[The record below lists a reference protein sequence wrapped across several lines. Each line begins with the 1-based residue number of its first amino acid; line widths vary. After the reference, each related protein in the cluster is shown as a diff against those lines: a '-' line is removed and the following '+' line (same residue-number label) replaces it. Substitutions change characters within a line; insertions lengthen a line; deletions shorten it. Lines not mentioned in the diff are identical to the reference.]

1 MDAASFVASLVAAI
15 AVVLFPYLL
24 YRVARWARAQS
35 KGAYV
40 LGIALAPFGAAGN
53 VADPDFRIVNEAQ
66 QTRSAKKTMRGSAT
80 MQEGAQGARHDPQG
94 MADTQRSMP
103 CSSEPPA

>member
-1 MDAASFVASLVAAI
+1 MDVASFLASLLAAI
-15 AVVLFPYLL
+15 AVVLVPYLL

-40 LGIALAPFGAAGN
+40 LGIALAPFGAVGN

-66 QTRSAKKTMRGSAT
+66 QNKKREEDDAGDPPNDE
-80 MQEGAQGARHDPQG
+80 QEEGAQERGAPTARPSITLDDGQ
-94 MADTQRSMP
+94 
-103 CSSEPPA
+103 

>member
-1 MDAASFVASLVAAI
+1 MNVASFLASLLAAI
-15 AVVLFPYLL
+15 AVLVVPYLL

-40 LGIALAPFGAAGN
+40 LGIALAPFGAVGN

-66 QTRSAKKTMRGSAT
+66 QNKKREEDDAG
-80 MQEGAQGARHDPQG
+80 DPPNDDEEEQSRTPTPRQPTTLDDG
-94 MADTQRSMP
+94 Q
-103 CSSEPPA
+103 

>member
-1 MDAASFVASLVAAI
+1 MDVASFLASLLAAI
-15 AVVLFPYLL
+15 AVVLVPYLL

-40 LGIALAPFGAAGN
+40 LGIALAPFAAGN

-66 QTRSAKKTMRGSAT
+66 QNKKREEDDVG
-80 MQEGAQGARHDPQG
+80 DPRNDDEEEQSRTPTPRQPTTL
-94 MADTQRSMP
+94 DDRQ
-103 CSSEPPA
+103 

>member
-66 QTRSAKKTMRGSAT
+66 QNKKREEDDAGDPPMSRSAERAPT
-80 MQEGAQGARHDPQG
+80 ARHH
-94 MADTQRSMP
+94 R
-103 CSSEPPA
+103 